1 MGSAA
6 QEDGA
11 LELEPGA
18 HVGKIEPEGGFA
30 VPLPETDEPLNIVTF
45 TEVDGRTTLTLL
57 VQTTSKELRDMIID
71 SGMEAGLQEQMD
83 ALEQVAIGLGSW

>member
-1 MGSAA
+1 
-6 QEDGA
+6 
-11 LELEPGA
+11 
-18 HVGKIEPEGGFA
+18 
-30 VPLPETDEPLNIVTF
+30 LNIVTF

-83 ALEQVAIGLGSW
+83 ALEQVAIGLGSS

>member
-1 MGSAA
+1 MAIVHLLGS
-6 QEDGA
+6 
-11 LELEPGA
+11 
-18 HVGKIEPEGGFA
+18 
-30 VPLPETDEPLNIVTF
+30 EPLEDESQAPVVTTTF

-83 ALEQVAIGLGSW
+83 ALERVAIGLGSW